1 MQTVNVNP
9 EILRWARET
18 AGLEREEAAQKL
30 QIRDDRG
37 VNAAARLAALE
48 RGDIEPTRPML
59 LRMAKQYHH
68 PLVTFY
74 MSKPPRVGR
83 RTAGFRRLTANMPP
97 RKAALLNA
105 LIRDCLARQGIVH
118 AVLEEDD
125 EADSLPFVGCV
136 SRDDGK
142 AAALNALKS
151 LLKVSADM
159 FTAQTDDA
167 AAFDLLRA
175 DVESNGVF
183 VLLEGDLGSCHTAI
197 GADVFRGFTISDDL
211 APFIAINH
219 RHAQPAWS
227 LTLLRE
233 LTRLLLGQ
241 SGMTTDYHNKQ
252 DRVVE
257 SFCNEVARE
266 FLTTHATPN
275 DQWDRD
281 MQCRQKRQRADEPNC
296 YAARRRRAGRALI
309 DFTREMM
316 GTGDLSTTKAAI
328 ALGVKP
334 TQVGQMLDRH
344 EAS

>member
-1 MQTVNVNP
+1 
-9 EILRWARET
+9 
-18 AGLEREEAAQKL
+18 
-30 QIRDDRG
+30 
-37 VNAAARLAALE
+37 
-48 RGDIEPTRPML
+48 
-59 LRMAKQYHH
+59 
-68 PLVTFY
+68 

-83 RTAGFRRLTANMPP
+83 RTAGFRRLTADMPP
-97 RKAALLNA
+97 RKAALLDA
-105 LIRDCLARQGIVH
+105 LIRDCLARQGIVR
-118 AVLEEDD
+118 AVLEDD
-125 EADSLPFVGCV
+125 DAGPLPFVGCV

-142 AAALNALKS
+142 AAALGALKS

-159 FTAQTDDA
+159 FRAQTDAA

-175 DVESNGVF
+175 GAESNGVF

-197 GADVFRGFTISDDL
+197 GTDVFRGFTISDDL
-211 APFIAINH
+211 APFIVINH

-241 SGMTTDYHNKQ
+241 SGMTTDYHGGQ
-252 DRVVE
+252 DLVVE
-257 SFCNEVARE
+257 SFCDDVAGE
-266 FLTTHATPN
+266 FLPPDEALN
-275 DQWDRD
+275 YQRERY
-281 MQCRQKRQRADEPNC
+281 MQCRQKRQRGDGPNY
-296 YAARRRRAGRALI
+296 YATRRRRAGRALI

-316 GTGDLSTTKAAI
+316 GTGELSTTKAAI